1 MVTFT
6 EGPLALYSS
15 GIREIVRRIPL
26 SNLLTETDGP
36 VQFGGPFKGEMT
48 TPSFIL
54 YVVGAIDQVKNKKES
69 DVADQL
75 IKNFNQ
81 FFGTTL
87 V

>member
-1 MVTFT
+1 
-6 EGPLALYSS
+6 
-15 GIREIVRRIPL
+15 
-26 SNLLTETDGP
+26 
-36 VQFGGPFKGEMT
+36 MT
-48 TPSFIL
+48 TPSFIPP
-54 YVVGAIDQVKNKKES
+54 VVGAIAQIKNKKES